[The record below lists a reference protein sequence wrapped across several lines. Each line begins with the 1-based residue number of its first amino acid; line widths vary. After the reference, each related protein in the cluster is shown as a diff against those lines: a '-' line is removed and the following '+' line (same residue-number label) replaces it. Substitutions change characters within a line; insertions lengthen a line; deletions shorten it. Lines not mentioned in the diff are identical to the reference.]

1 MIKHYEKHKITS
13 DGVEYKLRTHLI
25 SPTIQANEIY
35 QSLDILDM
43 EKDSN
48 DNYSDQLLLDII
60 KDVKAEK
67 EEYEKYLLYKSSY
80 EKFIR
85 TPESKY
91 EKLYDTNPEIFNLL
105 EEYDYIHPKDF
116 KYEKPAVNIII
127 LDDLLGSNAFTRK
140 TQSVLTNAMIKNRH
154 MQIVFCV
161 LVQSIRA
168 VPKTIRMNCSVFQ
181 LAKFG
186 SKKVVLQDIYE
197 EVSNVIGIDE
207 FEMLYD
213 FATSKKYGS
222 LIIDT
227 THSEKRFLSN
237 LDSELFIDKIKI

>member
-1 MIKHYEKHKITS
+1 MITHYEKHKITK

-35 QSLDILDM
+35 QSLDSLNM
-43 EKDSN
+43 KKDSH

-60 KDVKAEK
+60 EDVKTEKAE
-67 EEYEKYLLYKSSY
+67 YDKYLLYKKSY
-80 EKFIR
+80 DKFMK

-91 EKLYDTNPEIFNLL
+91 EKLYETDPEIFNLL
-105 EEYDYIHPKDF
+105 EEYDYIHPSEF
-116 KYEKPAVNIII
+116 KHEPPKVNIII

-154 MQIVFCV
+154 MQICFAV

-197 EVSNVIGIDE
+197 EVSNIITIE
-207 FEMLYD
+207 KFEQLYD

-227 THSEKRFLSN
+227 THGEKRFLSN
-237 LDSELFIDKIKI
+237 LDSELFID